1 MWKIWRIVLIVGTGA
16 ALAHCTGPEES
27 PVPPG
32 QPGAGE
38 SADVAPPPAADTRSL
53 DQSFADIDT
62 DGDGFLSREE
72 ARSAPALRDIF
83 ALADRDQDGKLNVPE
98 YSHATL
104 EGTRVSPDAA
114 GGPLFLELDVDE
126 NGRITPEEAAAV
138 PQLERN
144 FETFDADGNGDL
156 DVQEYSDAR
165 DEGLT
170 PPQDDGPSPATRQDA
185 SDSAP
190 QDDGA
195 APQ

>member
-1 MWKIWRIVLIVGTGA
+1 MWKIWRIALIAGTSA
-16 ALAHCTGPEES
+16 ALAHCTGPEEGQ
-27 PVPPG
+27 VPPG
-32 QPGAGE
+32 QPGASD
-38 SADVAPPPAADTRSL
+38 SADAAGSPAPETRSL
-53 DQSFADIDT
+53 DQSFADIDS

-72 ARSAPALRDIF
+72 ARGAPALRDIF
-83 ALADRDQDGKLNVPE
+83 ALADRDQDGRLNVPE

-114 GGPLFLELDVDE
+114 RGPLFLALDVDE

-170 PPQDDGPSPATRQDA
+170 PSQDDGPSPAAPRDS
-185 SDSAP
+185 SDSAR